1 MTIQISDDDLDIS
14 FSLSLYRYHHLIGK
28 HSSHSIAVL
37 NGCTTANNYTAKQS
51 NVEFCNVIGVVVQID
66 FL

>member
-14 FSLSLYRYHHLIGK
+14 FSLYRYHHLIGK
-28 HSSHSIAVL
+28 HSSHSIDVL

-51 NVEFCNVIGVVVQID
+51 NVEFGNGIGVVVQID